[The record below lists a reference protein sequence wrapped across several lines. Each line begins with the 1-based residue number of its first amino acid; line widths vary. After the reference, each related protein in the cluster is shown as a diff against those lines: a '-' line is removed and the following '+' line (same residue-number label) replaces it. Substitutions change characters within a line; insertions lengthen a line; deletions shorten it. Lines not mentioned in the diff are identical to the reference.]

1 MPTHFP
7 APSLPEV
14 AFLGRSNVGKSSVIN
29 TLVGTKLART
39 SSTPGRTRS
48 INFFEVRW
56 PGKPRP
62 EVIFADLPGYGY
74 AKLSREISQ
83 EWPKFIEP
91 YLNERPTLALCMAL
105 VDVNVP
111 PQDSDR
117 QLLDF
122 LNASGRDF
130 LLIATKS
137 DRLSNNQLQNASKRP
152 REAYP
157 TAPVIPFSA
166 KTGAGRDQVWKKIR
180 RVREKFS
187 CSRVP
192 ILNLFRL
199 RKNACSLSRHQPIA
213 PRKSSRQKLRRLRQ
227 ARRNRQNHGPSSHG
241 KRLKGVI
248 DLMHVGRRKR
258 GASYLSALK
267 QSSLTHGARRPQEP
281 SNPDTAPRRAPS
293 RRGEAEKP
301 TIPLPGQRA
310 LARNFQRCGNLGH
323 VHRYQ
328 PAWLLRGGN
337 LHLPAWSAHSRSP
350 SKSIISGSKPTERC
364 ALPIPILAWGSAFT
378 EMSGENRDAIARAA
392 ALSLAPFRDCRTGNT
407 RAEREAF
414 CP

>member
-1 MPTHFP
+1 MRVMARFLAAATDAAHFP

-29 TLVGTKLART
+29 TLIGDKIART

-91 YLNERPTLALCMAL
+91 YLNDRPTLALCLAL

-137 DRLSNNQLQNASKRP
+137 DRLSNNQLRNALKSLT
-152 REAYP
+152 EAYP
-157 TAPVIPFSA
+157 TAPVIAFSA
-166 KTGAGRDQVWKKIR
+166 KTRAGRDEVWNKIR
-180 RVREKFS
+180 ESTAEFS
-187 CSRVP
+187 
-192 ILNLFRL
+192 
-199 RKNACSLSRHQPIA
+199 
-213 PRKSSRQKLRRLRQ
+213 
-227 ARRNRQNHGPSSHG
+227 
-241 KRLKGVI
+241 
-248 DLMHVGRRKR
+248 
-258 GASYLSALK
+258 GAAS
-267 QSSLTHGARRPQEP
+267 QS
-281 SNPDTAPRRAPS
+281 
-293 RRGEAEKP
+293 
-301 TIPLPGQRA
+301 
-310 LARNFQRCGNLGH
+310 
-323 VHRYQ
+323 
-328 PAWLLRGGN
+328 
-337 LHLPAWSAHSRSP
+337 
-350 SKSIISGSKPTERC
+350 
-364 ALPIPILAWGSAFT
+364 
-378 EMSGENRDAIARAA
+378 
-392 ALSLAPFRDCRTGNT
+392 
-407 RAEREAF
+407 
-414 CP
+414 

>member
-1 MPTHFP
+1 MRILARFLASATGADHFP
-7 APSLPEV
+7 APTLPEV

-56 PGKPRP
+56 PGRPRP

-137 DRLSNNQLQNASKRP
+137 DRLSNNQLQNALKGLA
-152 REAYP
+152 EAYP
-157 TAPVIPFSA
+157 SAPVIPFSA
-166 KTGAGRDQVWKKIR
+166 KTGVGRDQVWNKIR
-180 RVREKFS
+180 E
-187 CSRVP
+187 
-192 ILNLFRL
+192 
-199 RKNACSLSRHQPIA
+199 
-213 PRKSSRQKLRRLRQ
+213 
-227 ARRNRQNHGPSSHG
+227 
-241 KRLKGVI
+241 
-248 DLMHVGRRKR
+248 
-258 GASYLSALK
+258 SA
-267 QSSLTHGARRPQEP
+267 TNFP
-281 SNPDTAPRRAPS
+281 
-293 RRGEAEKP
+293 
-301 TIPLPGQRA
+301 A
-310 LARNFQRCGNLGH
+310 LAS
-323 VHRYQ
+323 Q
-328 PAWLLRGGN
+328 P
-337 LHLPAWSAHSRSP
+337 
-350 SKSIISGSKPTERC
+350 
-364 ALPIPILAWGSAFT
+364 
-378 EMSGENRDAIARAA
+378 
-392 ALSLAPFRDCRTGNT
+392 
-407 RAEREAF
+407 
-414 CP
+414 